1 MKEITF
7 RCNPLEPITK
17 TKIKIQWLWIL
28 LGVGL
33 LALLLITA
41 ANESRSDNK
50 SAAISSEHE
59 PTNEGKS

>member
-7 RCNPLEPITK
+7 RCNPLEPVTK

-33 LALLLITA
+33 LALLLTTA

-50 SAAISSEHE
+50 SAENSSEHE
-59 PTNEGKS
+59 PTN